1 MKGLLSFS
9 QSVNQSVSQNHFFSK
24 TAHRM
29 FMKFHIN
36 FSFLKD
42 KNVKKKYS
50 QEKIFWEKARN
61 IFKNRLFGV
70 GEKIVPLMCYFWV
83 YMMHRSCCYDSSKT
97 ACFGKIPFSSYKRK
111 SSRPIRLQD
120 LLNSNITK
128 TIWGI
133 KFFY

>member
-50 QEKIFWEKARN
+50 QEKNFWEKARN

-70 GEKIVPLMCYFWV
+70 GEKLFHWCAIFGFTWCTIVVVMILQKLHVLEKSLSQVINESVLGQSDCKIFQILISQ
-83 YMMHRSCCYDSSKT
+83 RL
-97 ACFGKIPFSSYKRK
+97 FGV
-111 SSRPIRLQD
+111 
-120 LLNSNITK
+120 
-128 TIWGI
+128 
-133 KFFY
+133 

>member
-24 TAHRM
+24 TADRI

-50 QEKIFWEKARN
+50 QEKSFWEKPE
-61 IFKNRLFGV
+61 IFLKAGFLESGKKLF
-70 GEKIVPLMCYFWV
+70 
-83 YMMHRSCCYDSSKT
+83 H
-97 ACFGKIPFSSYKRK
+97 
-111 SSRPIRLQD
+111 
-120 LLNSNITK
+120 
-128 TIWGI
+128 
-133 KFFY
+133 